1 MKTGLVNLNNI
12 LEDPKGRSGNNQ
24 NNNNNYGNNNFRKN
38 DDDLWDFQ

>member
-24 NNNNNYGNNNFRKN
+24 NNNNYGNNNFRKN

>member
-24 NNNNNYGNNNFRKN
+24 KKVDYSSGIKKN
-38 DDDLWDFQ
+38 DSDLWDF